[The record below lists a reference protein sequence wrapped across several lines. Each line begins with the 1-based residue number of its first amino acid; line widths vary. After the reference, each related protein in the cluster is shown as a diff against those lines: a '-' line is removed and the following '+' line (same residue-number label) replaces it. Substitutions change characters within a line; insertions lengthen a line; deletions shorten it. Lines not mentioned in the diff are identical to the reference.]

1 MAYKLS
7 DNSIKVLKELYK
19 GQKYKKITS
28 KEEVEELLFGLSF
41 IMTGGKIAKNDDDLN
56 AKEFLE
62 NLKECGEEIKNNLD
76 DLDLEYLNNELSQ

>member
-19 GQKYKKITS
+19 GQEYKKITS

-41 IMTGGKIAKNDDDLN
+41 IIIGGKIAKNDDDLN

>member
-7 DNSIKVLKELYK
+7 DNSIKILKELYK
-19 GQKYKKITS
+19 DEEYKKITS
-28 KEEVEELLFGLSF
+28 KEEVQELLFGLSF
-41 IMTGGKIAKNDDDLN
+41 IMMGGKIAKNDDDLN

>member
-19 GQKYKKITS
+19 GQEYKKITS

-41 IMTGGKIAKNDDDLN
+41 IMMGGKIVKNDDDLN

>member
-19 GQKYKKITS
+19 DEEYKKITS
-28 KEEVEELLFGLSF
+28 KEEVQELLFGLSF
-41 IMTGGKIAKNDDDLN
+41 LMMGGKIAKNDDDLN

-62 NLKECGEEIKNNLD
+62 NLKKCGEEIKNNLD
-76 DLDLEYLNNELSQ
+76 DLDLEYLNNKLSE